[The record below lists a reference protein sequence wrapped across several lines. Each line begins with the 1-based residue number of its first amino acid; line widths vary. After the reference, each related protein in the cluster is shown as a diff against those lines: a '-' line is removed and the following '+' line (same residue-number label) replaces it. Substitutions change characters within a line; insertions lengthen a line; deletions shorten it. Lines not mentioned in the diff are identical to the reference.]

1 MAKETIAGR
10 HLAGVK
16 RLWALKNAIKNVKRQ
31 RTERQIYLQMMG
43 RIRVRLPGSTSN
55 SYDSTT
61 ERQTA
66 QLRTGEA
73 LKQAFLRR
81 RNTNG
86 QRRRKR
92 RSTSLATREMQ
103 KNTTTRCHRPRYD
116 EQTKRAAGSR
126 ENRKLL
132 STLRAESPCE
142 RATPRLGTPSARLK
156 TGVRAKTRPRMF
168 TATLSAPAAR
178 PAAGEQSAA
187 HPAEGRRADSRRCDV
202 EEPRAHRPT
211 RGKPVAGARACGS
224 GAPKRGRGVLQTHEA
239 GRWPPGTGKPGVTAH
254 QGGLFLG

>member
-1 MAKETIAGR
+1 MAKETIVER
-10 HLAGVK
+10 HFAGVK

-73 LKQAFLRR
+73 LKQVFLRR

-103 KNTTTRCHRPRYD
+103 KNTTRCHRPRYD
-116 EQTKRAAGSR
+116 EQTKRAAG
-126 ENRKLL
+126 E
-132 STLRAESPCE
+132 LRGAGRTGSS
-142 RATPRLGTPSARLK
+142 SARSARSRHVNEQRHTWARHRHDGK
-156 TGVRAKTRPRMF
+156 RVFAQKRVHGCSRRHCPHRPHVQRQASRAQHTLPRADGP
-168 TATLSAPAAR
+168 THAAATWRSPERVAPRGGSRSRGPAPAGPGLR
-178 PAAGEQSAA
+178 NVDGGFFRLTKQAGG
-187 HPAEGRRADSRRCDV
+187 P
-202 EEPRAHRPT
+202 
-211 RGKPVAGARACGS
+211 
-224 GAPKRGRGVLQTHEA
+224 RGRGSR
-239 GRWPPGTGKPGVTAH
+239 G
-254 QGGLFLG
+254 